1 MFLSALVLAPLA
13 AGAVAAHVLAER
25 QAVRDADTRLQRA
38 ALSVARAEQASLDRG
53 VDALTPAVARRAF
66 RASSGELERL
76 RAERGLGF
84 LLVTEH
90 GRVVRAAMGHPTFRA
105 AFPARPA
112 R

>member
-66 RASSGELERL
+66 RASSGELDRL
-76 RAERGLGF
+76 GVARGLGF
-84 LLVTEH
+84 LLVSRHGLVVWTEMCDTVIRT
-90 GRVVRAAMGHPTFRA
+90 G
-105 AFPARPA
+105 
-112 R
+112 